1 MNGMQVPGCTSAC
14 QHKYSHALPD
24 AKPKEDIAKTHLEP
38 EGYACQQCINSEV
51 NALLHGA
58 VQADAGPV
66 ALPTQHWGNDEL
78 EAIRA
83 ARLQLAAA
91 QQLTRLFRLAA
102 DGVLCWVSCKLFRKY

>member
-1 MNGMQVPGCTSAC
+1 M
-14 QHKYSHALPD
+14 
-24 AKPKEDIAKTHLEP
+24 
-38 EGYACQQCINSEV
+38 

-58 VQADAGPV
+58 VQADGGPV

-91 QQLTRLFRLAA
+91 QQLTRLLRVAA
-102 DGVLCWVSCKLFRKY
+102 DGVLCGVSCKLPCKH